1 MGIKGI
7 RDLLKKQIENF
18 EEKQP
23 VSLFSGKKIV
33 VDASFYVCMY
43 KAVQKNT
50 FEEAFM
56 NLFVVLLENKIEPVF
71 VFDGKAPEEKTLE
84 KQKRTIKKK
93 MQYARVEQLELD
105 LVNYKKNKEISQ
117 DLWNINNKQV
127 LPSRLLPN
135 EKMFSFNKVEMYV
148 KKLRSQILEIR
159 EKDFVILR
167 ELLLLFGIPFITA
180 KGEAEILCSK
190 LVRNNYA
197 DAVLT
202 KDTDVLACYSHTMLS
217 DINLPE
223 QMFTVIKLKKILD
236 GLTLDENSWVDLC
249 IMCGT
254 DFNENIPNIGPIRSL
269 SYIQKYK
276 TLEEISGHINTDKL
290 SYDKTR
296 NLFQCHDE
304 QIGPLPICDKIKFD
318 EIAERI
324 TEKRLKIS
332 ASSIRRRLNLE
343 KLN

>member
-7 RDLLKKQIENF
+7 RELLKKQIENF

-33 VDASFYVCMY
+33 IDASFFVCMY

-135 EKMFSFNKVEMYV
+135 EKMFSFNKVETYV
-148 KKLRSQILEIR
+148 KKLRSQILEIK

-190 LVRNNYA
+190 LVKNNYA

-202 KDTDVLACYSHTMLS
+202 KDTDVLACCSHTMLS

-223 QMFTVIKLKKILD
+223 QMFTVIKLEKILD
-236 GLTLDENSWVDLC
+236 GLKLDENSWIDLC

-276 TLEEISGHINTDKL
+276 TLEEISGHINTDLL

-304 QIGPLPICDKIKFD
+304 QIGPLPTCGKIKFD

-332 ASSIRRRLNLE
+332 ASLIRRRLNLE
-343 KLN
+343 K